1 MGEERSWV
9 VSRYDGMDRD
19 PNAPDA
25 SYYLWK
31 AEHYRGKAKVV
42 TDACLKTA
50 LAALAREYEHRA
62 REAAG
67 EAVDPK
73 AGQSNP
79 VGFPQHSRHH
89 H

>member
-25 SYYLWK
+25 EFYLRK
-31 AEHYRGKAKVV
+31 AAHYHDKAKAV
-42 TDACLKTA
+42 TDAVLKTA
-50 LAALAREYEHRA
+50 LEALAREYEHRA
-62 REAAG
+62 SYAG
-67 EAVDPK
+67 GAVDPK

-79 VGFPQHSRHH
+79 VRFPQHSRHH